1 MKCEKIA
8 RYCPIGYSFK
18 IDIYYKHWVEVHF
31 SPDKLIEILCCIWIR
46 NTKKLGCFDL
56 NLFGK
61 INTKFI
67 ENPGSESS
75 ILYSIH
81 YA

>member
-1 MKCEKIA
+1 MKWEKIA

-31 SPDKLIEILCCIWIR
+31 SPDKLIKIFCCIWIR

-56 NLFGK
+56 
-61 INTKFI
+61 I
-67 ENPGSESS
+67 
-75 ILYSIH
+75 
-81 YA
+81 